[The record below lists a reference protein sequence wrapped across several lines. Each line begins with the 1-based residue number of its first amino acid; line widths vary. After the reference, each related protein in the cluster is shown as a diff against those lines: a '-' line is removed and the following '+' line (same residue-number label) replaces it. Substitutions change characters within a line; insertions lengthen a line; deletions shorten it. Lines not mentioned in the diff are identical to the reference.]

1 MSSIYDETLKMDSP
15 NTFIHLLLILLYYNS
30 LSLNTMSQAL
40 GFSSIEALMMQLYIQ
55 VLPGILSFRYYEKA
69 EKAMN
74 YRILAF

>member
-1 MSSIYDETLKMDSP
+1 MSSIYDETLKMHSP
-15 NTFIHLLLILLYYNS
+15 NTFIYLLLILLYYNS

-40 GFSSIEALMMQLYIQ
+40 GLSSTAALMMQL
-55 VLPGILSFRYYEKA
+55 LPGILSFRYYEKA